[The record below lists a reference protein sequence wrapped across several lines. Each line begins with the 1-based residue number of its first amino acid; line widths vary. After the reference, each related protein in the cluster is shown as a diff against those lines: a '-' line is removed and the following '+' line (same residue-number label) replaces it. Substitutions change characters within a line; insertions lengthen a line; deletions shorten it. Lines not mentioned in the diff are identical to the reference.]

1 MYHFFLF
8 FSLRVIVVFAC
19 VYIYIY
25 IYIFI
30 FIYLHLFFTF
40 RIIPLSV
47 VYQSYLPLEN
57 YKRNVT
63 ICYSPIQYNILCF
76 SLRR

>member
-8 FSLRVIVVFAC
+8 FFLTCHCSFCLC
-19 VYIYIY
+19 IYIY

-30 FIYLHLFFTF
+30 FIYLHLFVTV